1 MKLPILPE
9 NYKHVLALI
18 PQGAERPRAGKE
30 IVKLTGLDIRT
41 VRGIIRGLVI
51 KYHIAICGSRDLA
64 GGYYIP
70 ANDSERLAGIRA
82 LDRQRQ
88 DEQKRI
94 SALMYANLNEQDKYL
109 KGS

>member
-1 MKLPILPE
+1 MRLPTLPE
-9 NYKHVLALI
+9 NYKRVLALI
-18 PQGAERPRAGKE
+18 PQGSERPRAGKE

-41 VRGIIRGLVI
+41 VRGIIRSLVV

-70 ANDSERLAGIRA
+70 ANDSERLVGIRA

>member
-1 MKLPILPE
+1 ME
-9 NYKHVLALI
+9 AV
-18 PQGAERPRAGKE
+18 
-30 IVKLTGLDIRT
+30 T
-41 VRGIIRGLVI
+41 
-51 KYHIAICGSRDLA
+51 LA

-94 SALMYANLNEQDKYL
+94 SALMYGDLNEQDKYL